1 MTSHCLQIDVY
12 VKTTRGKD
20 AIFCLEN
27 HGWKGGRLIFVAKQL
42 QKKSAQLSL
51 ALTATTPAR
60 NKCSCG
66 VHVQSTAAR
75 NKSNH
80 NSWVATVGNKRP
92 TAHTLW
98 FKDEAAAT
106 VMMTMMM
113 TTMMM
118 TMMMIDDDALKA
130 ASIEEE
136 DPINKEKLEEVDAA
150 MAEQLEKDTKYKKL
164 HADVVAQKLK
174 LVSQKVAVQNGKV
187 HPLFLE

>member
-1 MTSHCLQIDVY
+1 
-12 VKTTRGKD
+12 
-20 AIFCLEN
+20 
-27 HGWKGGRLIFVAKQL
+27 
-42 QKKSAQLSL
+42 
-51 ALTATTPAR
+51 
-60 NKCSCG
+60 
-66 VHVQSTAAR
+66 
-75 NKSNH
+75 
-80 NSWVATVGNKRP
+80 
-92 TAHTLW
+92 
-98 FKDEAAAT
+98 
-106 VMMTMMM
+106 MMTMMM

-187 HPLFLE
+187 HPLFLEQIIPKDIDDPSTLTSTKTNPRNIGLLDVDVVFNNALAQAKFSYAELFIQLWPGNAVEQLHKLNTE